1 MPKYLFECPKCKRQ
15 YSRYKRVEQRDA
27 PEYCDHTVTIGGGV
41 KHFPHKMN
49 RIFSASFQII
59 GSRQADSP
67 DNDLYRII
75 TNNSTLLERPA
86 VQLLGTERVSGLN
99 DKTLVKLLIPTPLPT
114 HFCPNFVLAP
124 MRRLQRQACVSTS
137 SLEASA

>member
-75 TNNSTLLERPA
+75 TNNGTKAEQLELMRKDAAAADKVELATGKQGTNTGLL
-86 VQLLGTERVSGLN
+86 
-99 DKTLVKLLIPTPLPT
+99 
-114 HFCPNFVLAP
+114 
-124 MRRLQRQACVSTS
+124 
-137 SLEASA
+137 